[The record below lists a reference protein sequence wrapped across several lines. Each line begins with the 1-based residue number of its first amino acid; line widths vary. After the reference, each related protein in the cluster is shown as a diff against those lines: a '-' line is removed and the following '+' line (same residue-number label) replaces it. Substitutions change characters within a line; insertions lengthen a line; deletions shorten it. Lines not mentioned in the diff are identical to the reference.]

1 MEKENNYP
9 TWLVPV
15 ETAIRLKEIGF
26 NEYCV
31 HYTRVAKNADE
42 TLEKIISVCHDHYG
56 RMTPGI
62 RNSGHIDTETTIGVS
77 IPTWEQVLEWF
88 RGKNLI
94 GTIEYEDFYP
104 DDKTC
109 DYAYCIMNKLG
120 KVLFYSPN
128 YNTYETY
135 EEARKALINHLI
147 RFYKTNMETL
157 KENK

>member
-31 HYTRVAKNADE
+31 HYTRVVKNADE
-42 TLEKIISVCHDHYG
+42 TLEKIIRVCYDHYG

-62 RNSGHIDTETTIGVS
+62 RNSDHIDTETTIGVS
-77 IPTWEQVLEWF
+77 VPTWEQVLEWF
-88 RGKNLI
+88 RENNLI
-94 GTIEYEDFYP
+94 GTIEYEDFNI
-104 DDKTC
+104 DDKTYY
-109 DYAYCIMNKLG
+109 YAYCIMNKLG

-135 EEARKALINHLI
+135 EEAREELINHLI
-147 RFYKTNMETL
+147 RFYKTNTETL